1 MLTQILPTGE
11 NACNFQERSST
22 MDPDCAAEELSV
34 SMQSCEP
41 FSVTA
46 NYPFESLI
54 APDKSGSELLIGVF
68 NSINIAEPYGHRD
81 DKGKNNAKSA
91 DACEMES
98 PNTLCFSPP
107 RRNARIT
114 KLNQKT
120 QSRRAV
126 RQCGKRVIKKP
137 LLDSVLLKVARKR
150 RSAFC
155 KPAQSSVWGSLDIT
169 QLFKQNIGLG
179 IDQNERTKS
188 RRAQVL
194 QGKQKRNKNQVSASL
209 EKPKA
214 KTHSSTGHIRLKIKL
229 GKGVSQ
235 NCQTDKVSLTDN
247 GCENYGA
254 NVELAKLTND
264 NEKKLNDEVHGINGF
279 RCCNGAPENAVML
292 LDSSHLDACLENK
305 DLENTAIA
313 RKPARGY
320 ANDHQRVPSQRE
332 AEKLGIPVDDKY
344 LDSGTS
350 PDSEVINLTPEA
362 QVNEKVQEDLLDILI
377 PHHGHVGP
385 GDVRS
390 LNLPQ
395 KNGKKVKKKDKAS
408 HAGVV
413 TVENSFLSPEIISK
427 ASPLEKRGQEEKTGD
442 VFYSSDASILTT
454 TANLSSNTSGSE
466 GFSRESLPFSRVT
479 GDGISCEALKVE
491 SGTEENLCSKLGVGL
506 QSTESLVSEKK
517 LPSAKTKGR
526 KHVRSSKSIKVS
538 KSGSEVSD
546 LYRSC
551 RGNACR
557 QKGNLVKSIKGKK
570 VKDNVVGDQVVCKV
584 ENHPEAGTK
593 KRFDYELASGLMHA
607 YI

>member
-1 MLTQILPTGE
+1 MLTQILPGGE
-11 NACNFQERSST
+11 DACNFQERSST

-34 SMQSCEP
+34 SMQPYEP

-54 APDKSGSELLIGVF
+54 APDKSGSELLIGAF
-68 NSINIAEPYGHRD
+68 NSINIAEPCGHGD

-126 RQCGKRVIKKP
+126 RQRGKRVIKKP
-137 LLDSVLLKVARKR
+137 LLDSVLLRVARKT

-169 QLFKQNIGLG
+169 QLFEQNMGVG

-194 QGKQKRNKNQVSASL
+194 QGKQKQNKNQVSASL

-229 GKGVSQ
+229 GKGASQ

-247 GCENYGA
+247 GRENFGT
-254 NVELAKLTND
+254 NVEVALTND
-264 NEKKLNDEVHGINGF
+264 NEKKLHDEVHGINGF
-279 RCCNGAPENAVML
+279 RCCNGAPEKAVML
-292 LDSSHLDACLENK
+292 LDSSHLDACLKNK

-313 RKPARGY
+313 QKPARGY
-320 ANDHQRVPSQRE
+320 ANNHQRVPSQRE
-332 AEKLGIPVDDKY
+332 AETLGIRVDDKY

-362 QVNEKVQEDLLDILI
+362 QGNEKVQEDLLDILI
-377 PHHGHVGP
+377 PPHGHVGP

-413 TVENSFLSPEIISK
+413 TVENSFPSPEIISK

-491 SGTEENLCSKLGVGL
+491 SGAEENLCSRLGVGL
-506 QSTESLVSEKK
+506 QSTESHVSEKK

-546 LYRSC
+546 LYGSC

-584 ENHPEAGTK
+584 ENRPEAGTYK
-593 KRFDYELASGLMHA
+593 K
-607 YI
+607 I